1 MATSGTIEG
10 SFSGSGKAGQKPY
23 IFWEQ
28 TSCSVADNTSTIKVT
43 FKVKRV
49 GTDYS
54 TNKSK
59 APWTISIG
67 SNSSSGTK
75 DYKISSVGSG
85 SYVTIGTYTKTVSH
99 NANGTLSIA
108 LKATLNLSGTTAGT
122 GTVSGSITLPTIAR
136 TSSASPSASSVTTG
150 SSVQINI
157 SRKGSSFTHNVSYKL
172 EGLSTTY
179 TTGLSASSG
188 IATACT
194 FTPPHSLFKSLTT
207 KTSVK
212 ATVTVTT
219 MNGSTAVGSVNFSLT
234 INLHESAKPVISAVT
249 LTRVAGASTTASFGI
264 YIQSLDC
271 VNVVTAAAMNPS
283 YDSGGTVTVT
293 VTVEGKTYTGTN
305 ITSSVLNVAGAI
317 AITVTAKDS
326 RGRSVSLPKEIS
338 VAAYAAP
345 RITKFLAFR
354 AASATAVTED
364 AKGTY
369 ARMTGAWEY
378 AALNGKNGITATYS
392 IQQKGGTVVPVTS
405 GAAINTYYTASGV
418 SISSTWTITL
428 KLQDTVGNAVTDE
441 MVLLSGAKSMSFKN
455 DGTGIAI
462 GKYAEQAGLEVDWN
476 SSFNKETKFNERVN
490 FEYPG
495 TTYEEVEN
503 QAVHII
509 HHKKDNNASNP
520 SVMRFQAIIDNTVYH
535 DVAIW
540 QGNHDKPYGL
550 GLWDKKNG
558 RGISFYD
565 DINNR
570 IYFYT
575 QTQTPIITISN
586 AVTSV
591 SPWTIKS
598 SYLKICG
605 NVVQIF
611 VDAARAS
618 ASAVGN
624 ITNEVVGTIANS
636 LYRPTMNTAICTA
649 NTGPVAT
656 GYINS
661 SGQIYLSAD
670 HSAVTTWSF
679 GGTYLITKSI

>member
-54 TNKSK
+54 TTKSK

-67 SNSSSGTK
+67 SNNSSGTK

-99 NANGTLSIA
+99 NADGTLSIA

-157 SRKGSSFTHNVSYKL
+157 SRKGSSFTHNVSYTL

-219 MNGSTAVGSVNFSLT
+219 MNGSTAVGSVNFLLT
-234 INLHESAKPVISAVT
+234 INLHDSAKPVISAAT
-249 LTRVAGASTTASFGI
+249 LTRVAGASTTANFGI
-264 YIQSLDC
+264 YIQGLDC
-271 VNVVTAAAMNPS
+271 INVVTAAAMNAS

-293 VTVEGKTYTGTN
+293 VTIEGKTYTGTN
-305 ITSSVLNVAGAI
+305 ITSSVLNVAGTI

-326 RGRSVSLPKEIS
+326 RGRSVSVPKEIS

-354 AASATAVTED
+354 AASSTATTED

-378 AALNGKNGITATYS
+378 ATLNGKNAVTATFS
-392 IQQKGGTVVPVTS
+392 IQQKGGTAKNVVS
-405 GAAINTYYTASGV
+405 GAAINTYYTASAV
-418 SISSTWTITL
+418 SIASTWTITL
-428 KLQDTVGNAVTDE
+428 KLQDTVGNTVTDE
-441 MVLLSGAKSMSFKN
+441 IELLSGAKSMSFKN
-455 DGTGIAI
+455 DGTGIAV
-462 GKYAEQAGLEVDWN
+462 GKYAELAGFEVDWN
-476 SSFNKETKFNERVN
+476 SQFNKAVSIKGVDMSLDQATIDMWKKLTGGVVNLKGLLLNISHPIGSIIQTTKSESEFNPNTMLGGTWKLLQGVFLFGADASHSLGATGGSPDAVVVSHNHTQNAHMHKPSSQTWFSVYTGTRSSETVGAIA
-490 FEYPG
+490 G
-495 TTYEEVEN
+495 TGWVMTQLATGGTWGGANTNSVTPT
-503 QAVHII
+503 
-509 HHKKDNNASNP
+509 NNATGVSGVGQNMP
-520 SVMRFQAIIDNTVYH
+520 PYKVVN
-535 DVAIW
+535 IW
-540 QGNHDKPYGL
+540 E
-550 GLWDKKNG
+550 
-558 RGISFYD
+558 R
-565 DINNR
+565 
-570 IYFYT
+570 
-575 QTQTPIITISN
+575 
-586 AVTSV
+586 
-591 SPWTIKS
+591 
-598 SYLKICG
+598 
-605 NVVQIF
+605 
-611 VDAARAS
+611 
-618 ASAVGN
+618 
-624 ITNEVVGTIANS
+624 
-636 LYRPTMNTAICTA
+636 TA
-649 NTGPVAT
+649 
-656 GYINS
+656 
-661 SGQIYLSAD
+661 
-670 HSAVTTWSF
+670 
-679 GGTYLITKSI
+679 